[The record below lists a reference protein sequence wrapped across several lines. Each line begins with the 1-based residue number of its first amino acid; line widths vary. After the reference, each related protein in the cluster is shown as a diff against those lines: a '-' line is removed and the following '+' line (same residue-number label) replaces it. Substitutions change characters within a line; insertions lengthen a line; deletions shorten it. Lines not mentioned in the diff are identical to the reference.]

1 MHIQCEHAVTA
12 EIQNGVVL
20 DAVSASH
27 IVIAVYYVVIVG
39 KASTQQ
45 DGTQEYTLLQIYQT
59 VHLREFINHTRSHTG
74 SFRNLVRD
82 TPRSVNHFLGIK
94 IVEVLE
100 DTEHHFHAGSGF
112 QGDTP

>member
-1 MHIQCEHAVTA
+1 MHIQCEHAITA

-45 DGTQEYTLLQIYQT
+45 DGTQEHTLFQI
-59 VHLREFINHTRSHTG
+59 LPG
-74 SFRNLVRD
+74 CSFGGIYKSYPVPHWQLPKSCKGYAPIRQSLPRNQN
-82 TPRSVNHFLGIK
+82 S
-94 IVEVLE
+94 
-100 DTEHHFHAGSGF
+100 
-112 QGDTP
+112 

>member
-1 MHIQCEHAVTA
+1 MHIQCEHAITA

-45 DGTQEYTLLQIYQT
+45 MA
-59 VHLREFINHTRSHTG
+59 LRNTRCSKFTRLFI
-74 SFRNLVRD
+74 
-82 TPRSVNHFLGIK
+82 
-94 IVEVLE
+94 
-100 DTEHHFHAGSGF
+100 
-112 QGDTP
+112 